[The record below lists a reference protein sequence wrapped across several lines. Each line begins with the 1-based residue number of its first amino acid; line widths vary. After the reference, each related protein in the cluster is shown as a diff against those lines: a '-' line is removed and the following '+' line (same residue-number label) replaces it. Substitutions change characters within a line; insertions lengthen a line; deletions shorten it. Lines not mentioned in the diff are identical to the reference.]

1 MRHRWPLPP
10 YDYRDELED
19 GLEGRHPAAQR
30 PRPAAGC
37 PPVRVGKPGVA
48 SVRLARQPAPEARIL
63 KVTKNS
69 PICDCY
75 KT

>member
-1 MRHRWPLPP
+1 MRHRLPLPP

-48 SVRLARQPAPEARIL
+48 SVRLARQPTPENMVFRETE
-63 KVTKNS
+63 K
-69 PICDCY
+69 
-75 KT
+75 